1 MALANEICTYYSVQ
15 FTPQIPQID
24 RSLMSKDEAKIKS
37 ALGKKYEIKSLIN
50 SGGMGAIYLGIHRA
64 LDRPVAIKII
74 HQELSKDE
82 QLRRRFCQE
91 AKLAASLDHPVII
104 DVYDFGSKDDFDYII
119 MPYVEGKTLQ
129 DRLKEAGK
137 FGVHECLR
145 LMIKLT
151 DALCYAHKK
160 NVVHRDI
167 KPSNVMIDN
176 HGHLV
181 LTDFGISKDMGD
193 LGLTVPGKVL
203 GSPKYMSPE
212 QIRGEDVDGR
222 SDLYSL
228 GLVFYEM
235 ITGKHPFE
243 GKDATSIY
251 YAQAHEIPPRP
262 EESVLE
268 IPGQVGDIIM
278 KLLEKSPEQRYQDSG
293 QLLRDLEGLG
303 PSPPKEL
310 RIDVDATLVDPETG
324 SDGRG
329 KPSAQE
335 AKKEISPLGRPH
347 EMAAGL
353 AEQAQPSAKDRKT
366 PRWMVPA
373 LGATLVV
380 VVGIVWVMLMPST
393 KDPGPSPTDNQ
404 SPQSLEQENGS
415 SLSSTG
421 VEVLKSETETKLIS
435 ERTQGLGAK
444 PSFDSV
450 VERLLVLAQ
459 DREAVFLRLSVE
471 KPDFKIGESISY
483 HFRSDKA
490 CYLALLSLTTGGELI
505 QVFPNKFNPDQ
516 YIEAK
521 RDYAIPGEKMD
532 FELHITGPPGEEELL
547 AFAADAPFDLFS
559 ASFEA
564 QPFFHVDKGDQ
575 RILDR
580 IIKRI
585 QEMEKINVAQR
596 RVSYTISD

>member
-1 MALANEICTYYSVQ
+1 
-15 FTPQIPQID
+15 
-24 RSLMSKDEAKIKS
+24 
-37 ALGKKYEIKSLIN
+37 
-50 SGGMGAIYLGIHRA
+50 
-64 LDRPVAIKII
+64 
-74 HQELSKDE
+74 
-82 QLRRRFCQE
+82 
-91 AKLAASLDHPVII
+91 
-104 DVYDFGSKDDFDYII
+104 
-119 MPYVEGKTLQ
+119 
-129 DRLKEAGK
+129 
-137 FGVHECLR
+137 
-145 LMIKLT
+145 MIKLT

-293 QLLRDLEGLG
+293 QLLRGLEGLG
-303 PSPPKEL
+303 PSLPKEL
-310 RIDVDATLVDPETG
+310 RIDVNATLVDPETG
-324 SDGRG
+324 PDGRG
-329 KPSAQE
+329 KPSAQD
-335 AKKEISPLGRPH
+335 AKKEISPLRKPH
-347 EMAAGL
+347 EMADGL
-353 AEQAQPSAKDRKT
+353 GEQAQPLAKERKT
-366 PRWMVPA
+366 PRWVVSA

-393 KDPGPSPTDNQ
+393 KDAGPSPTEDQPPQ
-404 SPQSLEQENGS
+404 SPEQEDGS
-415 SLSSTG
+415 SLSLTG
-421 VEVLKSETETKLIS
+421 VEVVKLETGKKLS
-435 ERTQGLGAK
+435 PELTQGVGPK

-450 VERLLVLAQ
+450 VERLLALAH
-459 DREAVFLRLSVE
+459 DREAVFLRLSVD
-471 KPDFKIGESISY
+471 KPDFKIGDSISY

-490 CYLALLSLTTGGELI
+490 CYLVLLSLTTGGELI
-505 QVFPNKFNPDQ
+505 QVFPNKFNPGQ
-516 YIEAK
+516 HIEAK
-521 RDYAIPGEKMD
+521 KDYVIPGEKMD
-532 FELHITGPPGEEELL
+532 FELRITGPPGKEELL
-547 AFAADAPFDLFS
+547 AFAGDAPFDLFS

-564 QPFFHVDKGDQ
+564 QPFFHVDKSEQ
-575 RILDR
+575 RMLDR
-580 IIKRI
+580 IMNTI
-585 QEMEKINVAQR
+585 QEMEKIDVAQR